1 LEETPQAAR
10 KLVGDWQC
18 LELPHFVA
26 GVSMPVGVLGLIVSF
41 AAEESDGSKSIAGAL
56 QAVGFLLLA
65 GVLNSYF

>member
-1 LEETPQAAR
+1 
-10 KLVGDWQC
+10 
-18 LELPHFVA
+18 
-26 GVSMPVGVLGLIVSF
+26 MPVGVLGLIVSF